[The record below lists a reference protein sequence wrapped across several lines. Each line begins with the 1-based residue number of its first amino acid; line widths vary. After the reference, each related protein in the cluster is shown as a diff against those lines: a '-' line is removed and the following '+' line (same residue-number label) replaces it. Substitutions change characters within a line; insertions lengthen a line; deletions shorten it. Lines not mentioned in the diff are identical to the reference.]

1 MESYTL
7 HPSAAVFLWFAAVL
21 AVQYLAYPGLL
32 LISACLLLI
41 PGVARPWFAFTRR
54 ARWLLLS
61 LWLILAYHTPGEA
74 YADIAWAPTYEGMAE
89 ANVHALRLI
98 VMLGCLSCLFSR
110 LGREGLLAGLAGLLL
125 PASRLGFDGERLVVR
140 LSLVLERLQQPQEKG
155 AWRKVLSAG
164 GEMHDGPNVLSLQTQ
179 AWLRRDSL
187 LVLLSTLAL
196 LGVMA
201 W

>member
-1 MESYTL
+1 M

-89 ANVHALRLI
+89 ANVHALRLV

-110 LGREGLLAGLAGLLL
+110 LGREGMLAGLAGLLL
-125 PASRLGFDGERLVVR
+125 PASRLGVDGERLIVR

-155 AWRKVLSAG
+155 AWRKVLSG
-164 GEMHDGPNVLSLQTQ
+164 DGEIHDGPDVLSLQAH

-187 LVLLSTLAL
+187 VVLASALAL
-196 LGVMA
+196 LGVMV